1 MKAERKSTYFLVY
14 TALLIALAA
23 AVVFS
28 AGTGSASI
36 GFLNSLR
43 LLLSRI
49 PLVKNL
55 VDISSLP
62 DSYTT
67 IIFSVRLPRIV
78 ASLLCGTGLSVCGVV
93 FQGMFRNPMAD
104 PYVLGISSGAVLG
117 AALAFV
123 TGTQATLFNLGL
135 VPLYAFIGAI
145 AATTVVYLIAQK
157 GGRLITNTLILS
169 GIAIGFLC
177 SSLVSLIIIASREQ
191 ATRIIFWTMGSMTG
205 TSWQTVMVMLP
216 FILIGT
222 IILILNSNNLNVLA
236 TGDETAVSLGI
247 NASLMKKLLL
257 LVASMITAVS
267 VCFCGTIG
275 FVGLIVPHAV
285 RFLTG
290 PNHKRL
296 MPVSALAGGIFLVLC
311 DTLARTLF
319 APTQIPIGVITS
331 VLGVP
336 FFISLIVRSKRR
348 NLV

>member
-1 MKAERKSTYFLVY
+1 MSKKKALTYPLVFIG
-14 TALLIALAA
+14 LFIALAA

-28 AGTGSASI
+28 AGTGSADI

-43 LLLSRI
+43 IMISKI
-49 PLVKNL
+49 PVLKNL
-55 VDISSLP
+55 VDVSHLP
-62 DSYTT
+62 DTYST
-67 IIFSVRLPRIV
+67 IIFSIRLPRII
-78 ASLLCGTGLSVCGVV
+78 ASVLCGTGLSICGVV

-145 AATTVVYLIAQK
+145 AATAIVYLIAQK

-177 SSLVSLIIIASREQ
+177 SSIISLIIIASREQ
-191 ATRIIFWTMGSMTG
+191 AHRIIFWTLGSMTG
-205 TSWQTVMVMLP
+205 SSWQTVIVMLP
-216 FILIGT
+216 FILIGSF
-222 IILILNSNNLNVLA
+222 ILLLNGRNLNILS
-236 TGDETAVSLGI
+236 TGDETAVSLGL
-247 NASLMKKLLL
+247 NASLMKKILLA
-257 LVASMITAVS
+257 VASMITAVS

-290 PNHKRL
+290 PDHRKL
-296 MPVSALAGGIFLVLC
+296 MPVSALAGGIFLLLC
-311 DTLARTLF
+311 DTAARTVF
-319 APTQIPIGVITS
+319 APTELPIGVLTS
-331 VLGVP
+331 LMGVP
-336 FFISLIVRSKRR
+336 FFISLLIRSKRKA
-348 NLV
+348 LA